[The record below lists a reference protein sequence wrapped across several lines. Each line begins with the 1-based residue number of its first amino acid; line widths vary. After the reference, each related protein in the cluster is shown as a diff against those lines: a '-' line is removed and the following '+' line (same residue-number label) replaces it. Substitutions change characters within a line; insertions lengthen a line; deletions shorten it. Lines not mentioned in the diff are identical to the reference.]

1 MSDGFQIKGGAGPFE
16 AAALAAVLSHVREE
30 EAAAQRRRP
39 DPTRLPP
46 AWVRA
51 GWARHPDDPLDV
63 IVPDHRG
70 DPL

>member
-1 MSDGFQIKGGAGPFE
+1 MTDQVQIKGGAGEFE
-16 AAALAAVLSHVREE
+16 AAALAAVVSHVLESEE
-30 EAAAQRRRP
+30 VALRRRP
-39 DPTRLPP
+39 DPAHRPP

-51 GWARHPDDPLDV
+51 GWPRDPDDPLDV